1 MGAQE
6 NPIRI
11 DTSLDRVTDWM
22 GAVVRTTPLVEKRG
36 RVSAVTGGLVRA
48 TVTGVRIAD
57 LCVLS
62 GAGEAA
68 PGEDV
73 LAEVV
78 GFDGPH
84 VLMSPLGST
93 TGISNDTQV
102 IATGRTHEVPVGP
115 ELLAKVLNGLGHP
128 LDRGNAALPVELSG
142 SRRSAGSDAT
152 QGDRHT
158 PCRWASGSWTDC

>member
-1 MGAQE
+1 MGAKD

-22 GAVVRTTPLVEKRG
+22 DDVVRTTALVEKRG
-36 RVSAVTGGLVRA
+36 RVSAVAGGLVRA

-62 GAGEAA
+62 GGGDAA

-78 GFDGPH
+78 GFDRQH
-84 VLMSPLGST
+84 VLIVAFGVHYRHLQRNPGHRHRKNARSVRSDRNSSARFSMAS
-93 TGISNDTQV
+93 V
-102 IATGRTHEVPVGP
+102 IP
-115 ELLAKVLNGLGHP
+115 
-128 LDRGNAALPVELSG
+128 
-142 SRRSAGSDAT
+142 
-152 QGDRHT
+152 
-158 PCRWASGSWTDC
+158 